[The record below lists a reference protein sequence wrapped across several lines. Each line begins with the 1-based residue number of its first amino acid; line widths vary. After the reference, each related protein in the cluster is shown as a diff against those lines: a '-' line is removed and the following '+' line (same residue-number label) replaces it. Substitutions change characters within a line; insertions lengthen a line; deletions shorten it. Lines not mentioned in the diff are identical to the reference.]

1 MKKNN
6 VSPVRVPDT
15 SQQEVVEIIKRY
27 RKLIDEKR
35 KSKRQAN
42 VSDSC

>member
-15 SQQEVVEIIKRY
+15 TQQEVVDIIKRY
-27 RKLIDEKR
+27 KKLIDDKR
-35 KSKRQAN
+35 KSKRKAD
-42 VSDSC
+42 VSNSG

>member
-15 SQQEVVEIIKRY
+15 PQQEVVNIIKRY
-27 RKLIDEKR
+27 KQLIDDKS
-35 KSKRQAN
+35 KSKREAN
-42 VSDSC
+42 VSNSR